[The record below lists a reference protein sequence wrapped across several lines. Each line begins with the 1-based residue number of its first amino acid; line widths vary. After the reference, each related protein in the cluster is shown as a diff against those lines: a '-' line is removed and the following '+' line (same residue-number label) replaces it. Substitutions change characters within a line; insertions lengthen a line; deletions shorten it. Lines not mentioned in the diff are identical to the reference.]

1 MGLLLWQAE
10 SSALTASNQM
20 LGGDPLSS
28 FTLKSSRTSPPSC
41 PFLWEMSHC
50 LATFI
55 KIPLTKLSIAVPG
68 IAEGDP
74 PLTALFP
81 CTEPLLPCTPLHPMA
96 QSRLFVFCSQTACA
110 RVRANSTTCRKCK
123 LGIFNCLLQPLQI
136 LFCTQSCTL
145 RSLQYRG
152 MEKEHVAA

>member
-1 MGLLLWQAE
+1 
-10 SSALTASNQM
+10 M

-28 FTLKSSRTSPPSC
+28 FTLKKLPHFPSLLSLPMGDESLSSNLYQNTSYQIVYSSSRDSRRRPPT
-41 PFLWEMSHC
+41 HH
-50 LATFI
+50 
-55 KIPLTKLSIAVPG
+55 PLT
-68 IAEGDP
+68 
-74 PLTALFP
+74 

-96 QSRLFVFCSQTACA
+96 QSRLFVFCSRTACA